1 MISATALT
9 GTYGV
14 KDANDETPQRSA
26 LRRLFA
32 PVRSEPTMTPPNDSA
47 DDRQT
52 PREHNLS
59 TAEIL
64 ERAKLYGAAPGPDE
78 LDTRPVW
85 FDVQE
90 SAEIMDHDGPV
101 DIETAFHDITAGL
114 HLILRGATPEGFQM
128 GDEREAFMWGLVNV
142 CHAQLWRLDKL
153 IAHLQDEV
161 RDLDSAQ
168 TGGEIES
175 YQLEKATHAARDA
188 STKRDAFE
196 SIRDHMAEAYKV
208 ETGEQWRP
216 RTGSHTS
223 RNQALTAASIEGR
236 DYLKAQKERQTTAHY
251 PQGTPIAI
259 TGSREGQDHN
269 VIWATLDKARA
280 KYPDMF
286 IIHGGAPG
294 AQQIAAKWAGAREV
308 HQVVFKP
315 DFKRHGKAAAVIR
328 RDEEILKTLP
338 AGVICFTGTGSPPY
352 MRDQARQAGIKVM
365 EVGGNAQ
372 RHELQKSQS
381 TTTETPGQTRCHH
394 AAPDTAVAASSSA
407 GPTAWRAH
415 PTDAFRTWQEQCKTL
430 ALESQRQG
438 THPLYVEGY
447 DELHTQAKEL
457 AKRPDMPSEI
467 VSKLS
472 KHVELAEI
480 QQAGHKIVADT
491 VTAIA
496 TNNAQRDT
504 LRAEARATQVRI
516 KDLPTYPDWRTENER
531 LAKTAAACL
540 ASVPRFSHHLDG
552 MPASRTCM
560 EDAVKNSARLRAYD
574 DKTYEARN
582 TREPIQNQHT
592 AETNQK
598 NDRRI
603 STNEKTQGMRVGI

>member
-1 MISATALT
+1 
-9 GTYGV
+9 
-14 KDANDETPQRSA
+14 
-26 LRRLFA
+26 
-32 PVRSEPTMTPPNDSA
+32 MTPPNDSA

-64 ERAKLYGAAPGPDE
+64 ERARLYGAAPGRDE

-128 GDEREAFMWGLVNV
+128 GDEREPFMWGLVNV

-161 RDLDSAQ
+161 KDLDRAQ

-188 STKRDAFE
+188 STKRDVFE
-196 SIRDHMAEAYKV
+196 SVRDHMAEAYKV
-208 ETGEQWRP
+208 ETGELWRP
-216 RTGSHTS
+216 RSGSHTS

-236 DYLKAQKERQTTAHY
+236 DYLRAQKERQTQAHY

-269 VIWATLDKARA
+269 IIWATLDKVRT

-286 IIHGGAPG
+286 VIHGGAPG

-315 DFKRHGKAAAVIR
+315 DFNRHGKAAVIR

-365 EVGGNAQ
+365 EVGGEAQ
-372 RHELQKSQS
+372 LNQARKSQDP
-381 TTTETPGQTRCHH
+381 TTVTQDGAQTDRAQTHH
-394 AAPDTAVAASSSA
+394 AAAKPSMAACSSKA
-407 GPTAWRAH
+407 ATAWRSH
-415 PTDAFRTWQEQCKTL
+415 PTDAYRAWQEQCQTL
-430 ALESQRQG
+430 ALEAQRQRK
-438 THPLYVEGY
+438 HPFYLPGFA
-447 DELHTQAKEL
+447 ELHARGQEL
-457 AKRPDMPSEI
+457 ARRPDMPSELT
-467 VSKLS
+467 SKLS
-472 KHVELAEI
+472 SHQELAEI
-480 QQAGHKIVADT
+480 QIAAHKVVNDT
-491 VTAIA
+491 VTAVDA
-496 TNNAQRDT
+496 NNDHRAA
-504 LRAEARATQVRI
+504 LRAEARTNHVRI
-516 KDLPTYPDWRTENER
+516 KDLPTYPVWRTENER

-540 ASVPRFSHHLDG
+540 ASEQRYGHHLDSIPG
-552 MPASRTCM
+552 SSARM
-560 EDAVKNSARLRAYD
+560 EDAVKNSVRLRAYD
-574 DKTYEARN
+574 DKTYAAQN
-582 TREPIQNQHT
+582 TKEPTQKQQT
-592 AETNQK
+592 AETHQK

-603 STNEKTQGMRVGI
+603 ATNEKTQGIRFGI